1 MKKFRFRLEKVL
13 RVKKIKEKVKMK
25 EVADINRKILSL
37 TDDLQDH
44 NIRLVDMKEKI
55 LIQRQGSANSTDLK
69 QSLAYVEILKN
80 QSKSI
85 EIRIELAKHE
95 FDKKRKEL
103 SKINSEKKVVQKL
116 KELKLEQF
124 NKEMLA
130 HEQLELDEISQR
142 KSRIVFPPAHT
153 IEVKIAGI

>member
-13 RVKKIKEKVKMK
+13 RVKKIIEKVKMK

-37 TDDLQDH
+37 THDLQDQ

-55 LIQRQGSANSTDLK
+55 SKQRQGSANSTDLK

-80 QSKSI
+80 KSKSI
-85 EIRIELAKHE
+85 EISIELAMHE
-95 FDKKRKEL
+95 INKKRKEL

-124 NKEMLA
+124 KKEMLA

-142 KSRIVFPPAHT
+142 KSRIVFPPVHT
-153 IEVKIAGI
+153 IEEKIARI